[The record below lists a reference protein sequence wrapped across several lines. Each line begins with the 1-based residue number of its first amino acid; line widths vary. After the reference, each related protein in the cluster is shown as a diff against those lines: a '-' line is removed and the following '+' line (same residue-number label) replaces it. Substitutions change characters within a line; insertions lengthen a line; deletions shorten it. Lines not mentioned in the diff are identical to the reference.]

1 MNATPDSRT
10 PRRLTSVMSA
20 RMARQ
25 SSSVWGWS
33 DGTADT
39 SAPTPAEMPTATTS
53 T

>member
-10 PRRLTSVMSA
+10 PRRLTIAIKRQNHQAQRQRVGLERGSA
-20 RMARQ
+20 E
-25 SSSVWGWS
+25 
-33 DGTADT
+33 T